1 LVREL
6 ADDGVDVAAT
16 CRVLKVS
23 RSGYYEWRD
32 PPLSERARE
41 NELLVKYIEQIHSDS
56 RGTYGSPRVHAE
68 LTLGLGLPVNRNGSP
83 GSCARPASR
92 AYRRTRSW
100 ITVRDPAAEP
110 APDLV
115 NRHFTVDRPDR
126 WWITDIASTRPRKGR
141 STARSLGRLFSPDYR
156 LGHR

>member
-41 NELLVKYIEQIHSDS
+41 NELLVKYIEQIHADS

-68 LTLGLGLPVNRNGSP
+68 LTLGLGLPVNRKRV
-83 GSCARPASR
+83 ARLMCQAGIQR
-92 AYRRTRSW
+92 LYWRTRSW

-126 WWITDIASTRPRKGR
+126 WWITDITEHPTEEGKVYCAQSWTPIL
-141 STARSLGRLFSPDYR
+141 A
-156 LGHR
+156 